1 MEHIFEKLK
10 LTWRKSN
17 ARRKG
22 PEFGIRI
29 SAHGDTLTHLRFAD
43 DCMFFAQSRLDAE
56 KMLRAFI
63 AVSKEYGLK
72 VHAGKTRV
80 MTWNHL
86 SRERRT
92 LNLDQAVFTILE
104 ETDSE
109 RYLGR
114 KLSFYNC
121 HSTELHHRLAAG
133 WSKFHSF
140 RSELT
145 SASYSLRSRLR
156 LFETIVS
163 TTVLFGCSTWAL
175 TRSLL
180 HSLDI
185 VRRKMLRYV
194 LRIYPQCL
202 ADQGHNQARESWSD
216 YMQRSARIIE
226 RNDEKYKLVSW
237 SSTFK
242 ARKWSFAGAIVR
254 ATDERWS
261 RAILDWVPDGYR
273 CIGRPV
279 VRWCDDIVTYAGEHW
294 IDLAKNAAAWEAHCC
309 GSLMNE

>member
-1 MEHIFEKLK
+1 MNVER
-10 LTWRKSN
+10 TSN
-17 ARRKG
+17 G
-22 PEFGIRI
+22 
-29 SAHGDTLTHLRFAD
+29 TLYIIAVCTAD
-43 DCMFFAQSRLDAE
+43 DCMTFAQSRLDAE
-56 KMLRAFI
+56 KMLRASI

-72 VHAGKTRV
+72 VHAGKTKV

-180 HSLDI
+180 HSLDV

-202 ADQGHNQARESWSD
+202 ADQGHN
-216 YMQRSARIIE
+216 
-226 RNDEKYKLVSW
+226 
-237 SSTFK
+237 
-242 ARKWSFAGAIVR
+242 
-254 ATDERWS
+254 
-261 RAILDWVPDGYR
+261 
-273 CIGRPV
+273 
-279 VRWCDDIVTYAGEHW
+279 
-294 IDLAKNAAAWEAHCC
+294 
-309 GSLMNE
+309 